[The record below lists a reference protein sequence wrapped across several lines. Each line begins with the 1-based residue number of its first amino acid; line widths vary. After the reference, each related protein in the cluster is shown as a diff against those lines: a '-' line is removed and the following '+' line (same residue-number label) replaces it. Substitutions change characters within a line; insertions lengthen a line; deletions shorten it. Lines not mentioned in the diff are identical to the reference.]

1 MDNELRKSWINWR
14 EELGFTNKITGNG
27 QKLRKSWTNGRK
39 EAGSNKIRGNGQKNS
54 GNLGL
59 TGEKRQDRTIS
70 QEMVKKTQEILD

>member
-1 MDNELRKSWINWR
+1 MDKELRKSWINWR

-39 EAGSNKIRGNGQKNS
+39 EAGSNNITGNGQKNS

-59 TGEKRQDRTIS
+59 TGEKRQDQTIS